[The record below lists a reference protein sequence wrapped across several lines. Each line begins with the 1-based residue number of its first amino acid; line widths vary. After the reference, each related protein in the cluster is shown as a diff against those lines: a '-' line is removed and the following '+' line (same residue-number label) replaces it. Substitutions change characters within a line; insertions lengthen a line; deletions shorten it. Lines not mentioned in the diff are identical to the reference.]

1 MVKPDYKNSIVNLM
15 SSLTQGLGGKKQTNN
30 PYQPLISLPQDE
42 IENSQHVVMLLIDG
56 LGYNYIQAHSRLLKS
71 SLRSR
76 LTSVFPSTT
85 AAAISSILTG
95 RAPQQHAVTGWF
107 MNVKELGTVA
117 ALLPFRAR
125 WGGTSSF
132 ADAGA
137 KIRDVMTPDSF
148 FNGIAVS
155 SHFIIGKDIVDSPYS
170 ITNAGRAQRHGYAY
184 CPDKDFAHCVN
195 AIENVVLNANEK
207 SFTYA
212 YWPYFDSLSHEHG
225 INHKETHQHFRDIET
240 ALEKLFDRLQNTNTL
255 FIVISDHGIVD
266 SEPNTTVYLDN
277 HPKLRSYLNLP
288 LCGEPRVAYC
298 YVRSD
303 SIGAFND
310 YTEQHLSNHFECY
323 PSHQLI
329 EEGWFGLGEQAP
341 TLNERVGDYILVG
354 KDNSVIVDRL
364 LTEGPWGLKGVHG
377 GTHQDEMYVPLITRY
392 C

>member
-15 SSLTQGLGGKKQTNN
+15 SSLTQGLGGEQPTNN
-30 PYQPLISLPQDE
+30 PYQPLTSLSQEE
-42 IENSQHVVMLLIDG
+42 IANSRHVVMLVVDG
-56 LGYNYIQAHSRLLKS
+56 LGYNYIQAHSKLLKS

-107 MNVKELGTVA
+107 INVKELGTVA
-117 ALLPFRAR
+117 ALLPFKAR

-137 KIRDVMTPDSF
+137 KMNDVMTTDSF
-148 FNGIAVS
+148 FNSIAIS
-155 SHFIIGKDIVDSPYS
+155 SHFIIGNDIIDSPYS
-170 ITNAGRAQRHGYAY
+170 IANAGRAQRHSYVY
-184 CPDKDFAHCVN
+184 CPEKDFANCVK
-195 AIENVVLNANEK
+195 AIENVVLNTDEK

-212 YWPYFDSLSHEHG
+212 YWPYFDSLSHEYG
-225 INHKETHQHFRDIET
+225 IDAKETHQHFQGIET

-255 FIVISDHGIVD
+255 FIMISDHGIVD
-266 SEPNTTVYLDN
+266 SEANTTVYLDH
-277 HPKLRSYLNLP
+277 HPKLRSYLNMP

-303 SIGAFND
+303 SIGAFID
-310 YTEQHLSNHFECY
+310 YTEQHLSNYFECY

-329 EEGWFGLGEQAP
+329 TEGWFGLGEPASHF
-341 TLNERVGDYILVG
+341 E
-354 KDNSVIVDRL
+354 
-364 LTEGPWGLKGVHG
+364 
-377 GTHQDEMYVPLITRY
+377 
-392 C
+392 